1 MRKLIIGIAAVAFT
15 VAACSGG
22 GAGPTGGTPTSAAT
36 PAVGQPTAT
45 AGQPT
50 ATTGQPSA
58 APGGA
63 LVTVV
68 LTGGPDA
75 GTYSSSDAAGGPNCS
90 NGLIGPN
97 GWGVQFSL
105 AGVPDD
111 QLSSLQMVI
120 AGEGEEDS
128 EDATFPGT
136 VLLMTVTIG
145 DFLTEGNR
153 IYEVAVRTDESDDES
168 SGEGSADVADGGAT
182 AVITGTGTTSDGV
195 QIAAT
200 VNCPSIIRL

>member
-1 MRKLIIGIAAVAFT
+1 MRKLLSGIAATVFV

-22 GAGPTGGTPTSAAT
+22 GAGPTGGPPTSAAT
-36 PAVGQPTAT
+36 PAGQSTAPAGQPTAT
-45 AGQPT
+45 AGQP
-50 ATTGQPSA
+50 SA
-58 APGGA
+58 APGAA

-75 GTYSSSDAAGGPNCS
+75 GTYTSSDAAGGPNCS

-105 AGVPDD
+105 TGIPDD

-168 SGEGSADVADGGAT
+168 SGEGSADVADNGTT
-182 AVITGTGTTSDGV
+182 AVITGTGTTADGV

-200 VNCPSIIRL
+200 VNCPSIIRM

>member
-1 MRKLIIGIAAVAFT
+1 M
-15 VAACSGG
+15 
-22 GAGPTGGTPTSAAT
+22 
-36 PAVGQPTAT
+36 
-45 AGQPT
+45 
-50 ATTGQPSA
+50 
-58 APGGA
+58 
-63 LVTVV
+63 TVV

-75 GTYSSSDAAGGPNCS
+75 GTYTSSDAAGGPNCS

-105 AGVPDD
+105 TGIPDD

-168 SGEGSADVADGGAT
+168 SGEGSADVADNGTT
-182 AVITGTGTTSDGV
+182 AVITGTGTTADGV

-200 VNCPSIIRL
+200 VNCPSIIRM